1 MATLRVFMSSDNNI
15 RIEPVGDI
23 SNADWESV
31 TNWWS
36 LGVNQNIQTV
46 YIDVPVPEF
55 SQRKLWLRENWK
67 NLGNE
72 LIIDEKVIVA
82 LKSVEGLMGKFIEL
96 SNRSEAQAN
105 KFNFDWV
112 KFSNPL
118 FELTEFQK
126 RNIVALI
133 EMPNGAN
140 FSVPGAGKTLTT
152 LAIWEYFRSIKDVNR
167 LLVVCPRSAFEAW
180 ETDVKILSRQPV
192 INQFDEDPI
201 EFDTEILYVNYEQ
214 LENRQRLTKLVR
226 WMDQQPTMLVIDEAH
241 RIKGGGFSIRWRA
254 CRELANHSKRVDLLT
269 GTPMPQS
276 QEDLRNLLTLSWQN
290 IPREFFSDSRLSGL
304 KRGGVFVRTTKQELK
319 LPPMIITQVEL
330 PMSKV
335 QKDIYSAL
343 RRSFVGQF
351 EMSENDSNFFSRRG
365 KAVMTLI
372 AVAANP
378 GLLMRVIKDDAYLG
392 MTWPPRELA
401 GSERLMTLLENY
413 VSHEIPAKYQWV
425 SRFVAKATSEGK
437 KVLIWSTFIANLIAL
452 KRLLEPY
459 EPALIYG
466 ASTQDERKSEL
477 KRFRTSESCSVL
489 LSNPQTLGE
498 GVSLH
503 KDCHDAIYL
512 DRNYNAGLYLQSLD
526 RIHRLGLDP
535 NQVTNIFI
543 LESAGSIDQ
552 RIALRLQD
560 KIQRL
565 GLYLNDSGLVE
576 VSLPNPDDDIIPE
589 ALLGLDEL
597 DLSDLYQHLK
607 EDD

>member
-1 MATLRVFMSSDNNI
+1 MGSDNSI
-15 RIEPVGDI
+15 RIEPVGEI
-23 SNADWESV
+23 SDAEWDSV
-31 TNWWS
+31 IDWWS
-36 LGVNQNIQTV
+36 LGVKQTTQV
-46 YIDVPVPEF
+46 AYIEVPVPEF

-67 NLGNE
+67 SLGNE
-72 LIIDEKVIVA
+72 LVIDEKVIGA
-82 LKSVEGLMGKFIEL
+82 LRAVEDLKGKFIEL
-96 SNRSEAQAN
+96 SKRDETRVDE
-105 KFNFDWV
+105 FNFDWI

-118 FELTEFQK
+118 IELTKFQK
-126 RNIVALI
+126 RNIVTLI
-133 EMPNGAN
+133 EMPSGAN

-152 LAIWEYFRSIKDVNR
+152 LAIWEYFRSIQDVNR

-180 ETDVKILSRQPV
+180 ETDVSMLLRQPV
-192 INQFDEDPI
+192 INQLNEDPI
-201 EFDTEILYVNYEQ
+201 ELDTEILYVNYEQ
-214 LENRQRLTKLVR
+214 LENSRRLKRLVR
-226 WMDQQPTMLVIDEAH
+226 WMDQGLTMLAIDEAH

-276 QEDLRNLLTLSWQN
+276 QEDLRNLLTLSWQS
-290 IPREFFSDSRLSGL
+290 IPREFFNDSRLSNL
-304 KRGGVFVRTTKQELK
+304 KRGGVFVRTTKQELG
-319 LPPMIITQVEL
+319 LPPMIITRVEL
-330 PMSKV
+330 QMSKV

-343 RRSFVGQF
+343 RGSFVGQF
-351 EMSENDSNFFSRRG
+351 TMSENDSNFFSRRK
-365 KAVMTLI
+365 KAVMTMI

-378 GLLMRVIKDDAYLG
+378 GLLMRTIKEDAYLG

-401 GSERLMTLLENY
+401 SSERLMTVLENY
-413 VSHEIPAKYQWV
+413 VSHEIPAKYEWI
-425 SRFVAKATSEGK
+425 SRFVAKAAKEGK

-466 ASTQDERKSEL
+466 ASSQDERKSEL
-477 KRFRTSESCSVL
+477 KRFRTSNSCSVL

-535 NQVTNIFI
+535 NQETNVFI
-543 LESAGSIDQ
+543 LESIGSIDQ
-552 RIALRLQD
+552 RIAIRLQD

-576 VSLPNPDDDIIPE
+576 VSLPNPDDDNIHE

-597 DLSDLYQHLK
+597 DLNDLYQHLK
-607 EDD
+607 KDG